1 MVAAASATAI
11 ASDKPTNQR
20 SAGTP
25 SSRIT
30 TAPAAK
36 IKPPRFPPTRIAD
49 MLISGRLPLIRHLLD
64 GAYCT
69 RTIIQVKSA
78 PRHPGRGALRAGE
91 ALQGGRRVGSVAQ
104 GVGFAGLVNRQ
115 QFAVRPVA

>member
-49 MLISGRLPLIRHLLD
+49 MLISGSRPLIRHLLD

-69 RTIIQVKSA
+69 RTIIQVKRPYSLA
-78 PRHPGRGALRAGE
+78 PFEPIEPVYPRTFPTRELD
-91 ALQGGRRVGSVAQ
+91 RV
-104 GVGFAGLVNRQ
+104 
-115 QFAVRPVA
+115 